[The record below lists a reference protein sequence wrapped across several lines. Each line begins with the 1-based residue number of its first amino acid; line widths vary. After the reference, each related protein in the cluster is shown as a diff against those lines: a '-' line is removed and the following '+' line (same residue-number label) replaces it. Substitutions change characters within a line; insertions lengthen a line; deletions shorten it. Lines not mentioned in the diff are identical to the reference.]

1 MKRRA
6 FLMLIPLA
14 AGLGGCS
21 KLKRLTGQT
30 NNTVLPGER
39 EDILPPDQHTAKK
52 EDAAGEPGLDP
63 GSEPLEQAPPSA
75 TKTGSKPKTGGVCN
89 PEVDPDCAP
98 ADAGGNDGIFSDG

>member
-6 FLMLIPLA
+6 LLALIPAAAVLA
-14 AGLGGCS
+14 GCS
-21 KLKRLTGQT
+21 TIKKFTGQT

-39 EDILPPDQHTAKK
+39 EDILPPDQYTAKK
-52 EDAAGEPGLDP
+52 EDAAADPSVEP
-63 GSEPLEQAPPSA
+63 PLEQAPPPAAKS
-75 TKTGSKPKTGGVCN
+75 KTGGVCN